1 MPFQAVEAL
10 HIDKAASADEVH
22 RHFMFATGQ
31 IHKQWRRV
39 VDKLLVPSGLTQA
52 LWLPL
57 LHLHRADAPMRQK
70 DLALSLAL
78 DNSSVVRLVDGLMAQ
93 GWVETVADA
102 DRRVKR
108 IQLTESGRAEA
119 TKANALLAQARAQVL
134 GTVPEADLLTA
145 FATMQKLLQAMNA
158 LEADTTETSTET
170 GNEAATG

>member
-57 LHLHRADAPMRQK
+57 LHLHRDDAPMRQK

-93 GWVETVADA
+93 G
-102 DRRVKR
+102 
-108 IQLTESGRAEA
+108 
-119 TKANALLAQARAQVL
+119 
-134 GTVPEADLLTA
+134 
-145 FATMQKLLQAMNA
+145 
-158 LEADTTETSTET
+158 
-170 GNEAATG
+170 